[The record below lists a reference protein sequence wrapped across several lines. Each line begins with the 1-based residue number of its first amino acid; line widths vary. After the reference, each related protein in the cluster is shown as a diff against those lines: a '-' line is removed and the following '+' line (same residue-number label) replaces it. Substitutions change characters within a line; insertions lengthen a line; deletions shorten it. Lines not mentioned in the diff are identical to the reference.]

1 MSSLEDRGFASMIG
15 DRASAAVGVG
25 VVLGVG
31 LMGVLMKGVPT
42 MSLTHVTERPVT
54 GLRPMRAEVLS
65 NGPSLVVRYEDG
77 DVVQITYDPRT
88 DKVKWRGAGV
98 SFDGDPKTLPFDPED
113 LRRFR
118 PGAQIGMLKPA
129 KVATVYQAHGYA
141 GGVEVEGD
149 HRTPEL
155 ARDEAAIRYAD
166 AVEDFLKK
174 DRGSRG

>member
-15 DRASAAVGVG
+15 DRATVAVGVG

-42 MSLTHVTERPVT
+42 MSLTHVTEKPVT
-54 GLRPMRAEVLS
+54 GLRPMRAEVMS
-65 NGPSLVVRYEDG
+65 SGSSLVVRYEDG
-77 DVVQITYDPRT
+77 DVVQISYDPRT
-88 DKVKWRGAGV
+88 DTVQWRGAGV
-98 SFDGDPKTLPFDPED
+98 SFSGDPKTLPFKPED
-113 LRRFR
+113 LKRFR
-118 PGAQIGMLKPA
+118 PGAQIGMLKPV
-129 KVATVYQAHGYA
+129 KVATAYQAHGYA

-149 HRTPEL
+149 HRTPEQ
-155 ARDEAAIRYAD
+155 ARDDAALRYAE

>member
-15 DRASAAVGVG
+15 DRATVAVGVG

-42 MSLTHVTERPVT
+42 MSLTHVTEKPVT
-54 GLRPMRAEVLS
+54 GLRLVPGEVLS
-65 NGPSLVVRYEDG
+65 SGDSVVVRYEDG
-77 DVVQITYDPRT
+77 DVLQITIDPRT
-88 DKVKWRGAGV
+88 GMMHWSGRGV
-98 SFDGDPKTLPFDPED
+98 SFDCDPKTVPASLRD
-113 LRRFR
+113 LRKYR
-118 PGAQIGMLKPA
+118 PGTQGGMLKPV
-129 KVATVYQAHGYA
+129 KVMTAYQAHGYA

-149 HRTPEL
+149 HRTPEQ
-155 ARDEAAIRYAD
+155 ARDEAAARYAD